1 MSDAAFVTGR
11 LHIKEK
17 PYIIMI
23 DEYIEAMSE
32 YMSEEQRKRSRRLAE
47 DRYESLRNT
56 ITHLDGQAF
65 LDELEANVSG
75 IISRSRF
82 NDTVTDRLSLLRK
95 QYRTKCKIENP
106 YNPIGKHAYRCIY
119 ECFKRARNHINEQ
132 HDLRQMQKRSKVRQR
147 YNRLAEVIR
156 RDLGEE
162 EQKELIWKAEVRAL
176 AEIMDKCKYCKSS
189 AIKGY
194 CSNDRSF
201 ALRHL
206 RILYAYNKQLS
217 EGDYGTN
224 IHAKINGNYKDCML
238 DYYKNK

>member
-32 YMSEEQRKRSRRLAE
+32 WISEEQRQRCERLAE
-47 DRYESLRNT
+47 ERYEALRNT
-56 ITHLDGQAF
+56 IAHLYGQAF
-65 LDELEANVSG
+65 LDELEENVSG
-75 IISRSRF
+75 IISRSRY
-82 NDTVTDRLSLLRK
+82 NDTITDRLSLLRK
-95 QYRTKCKIENP
+95 QYRSKCKILNP
-106 YNPIGKHAYRCIY
+106 YNPIGKHAFRCIY
-119 ECFKRARNHINEQ
+119 ERFKQKHHYNEPR
-132 HDLRQMQKRSKVRQR
+132 DLRQMRKRSKVRQR

-156 RDLGEE
+156 LDLGEE
-162 EQKELIWKAEVRAL
+162 MQKELIWKSKTLAL
-176 AEIMDKCKYCKSS
+176 AEIIQKYKYQKFSYS
-189 AIKGY
+189 KGY
-194 CSNDRSF
+194 SENDLSF

-224 IHAKINGNYKDCML
+224 IHTKITGNYKDCML